1 MAKPIGIYT
10 EIVEI
15 LREYGQIS
23 IGYLAYRLGRG
34 LDDISDDIHQLEMDG
49 IIEVEGEN
57 VNLVGQK
64 KSRWWRMKS

>member
-23 IGYLAYRLGRG
+23 IGYLAYRLGR
-34 LDDISDDIHQLEMDG
+34 DDIHQLEMDG